1 MNHRTRMKRLTLI
14 SSLIVAT
21 LASTALLARAQYTAY
36 DLGPGHA
43 FGINDAGTVVGDS
56 DTTGHAFSYSGG
68 VMTDLGTLAYYSFAS
83 GINSAGTIVGWS
95 QNYGNGTCFASSY
108 SNGHITLIGNL
119 GGEGSGALA
128 INSAG
133 TIVGWS
139 YPSDSYTYHAFSYS
153 GGVMADLGSLSG
165 GQSKASGINTSGTIV
180 GESYTSGQ
188 TMHAFSYSNGHMT
201 DLGTLGGT
209 GESWAFGINSAG
221 TIAGYSSTTAGAV
234 HAFSYSN
241 GHMTDLGTL
250 GGTHS
255 EAYGINDA
263 GAIVGDSTTSAAQH
277 AFSYSGG
284 IMTDLEPFLA
294 SIGMTGTSTAEAIDA
309 NGDIVGYGTMANGST
324 HAFLLVEVPEPSSIA
339 LGLCGA
345 AALMIARRRTQSAL
359 SIIGRSLHRLRLNRS
374 DHRLARS
381 QLNKPQPK
389 VHPFRSAPG

>member
-209 GESWAFGINSAG
+209 
-221 TIAGYSSTTAGAV
+221 
-234 HAFSYSN
+234 
-241 GHMTDLGTL
+241 
-250 GGTHS
+250 HS